1 MTNGD
6 VIAGSTTQVNVYP
19 KMKLNGTKAL
29 TGRALKDGEFKFQ
42 LLKQGTKSRIP
53 RLPITSCNSMAAQK
67 LAMGSRTTLAV
78 TFSLIWAGSTPME

>member
-29 TGRALKDGEFKFQ
+29 EGRALTADDAGKFRFQ
-42 LLKQGTKSRIP
+42 LLSRARAVVSLALI
-53 RLPITSCNSMAAQK
+53 IMMMANCSSMAVQ
-67 LAMGSRTTLAV
+67 
-78 TFSLIWAGSTPME
+78 